1 MRLEYDHRY
10 TRRMKT
16 AVSIPDKVFRKAE
29 ALAKSLEIS
38 RSELYTNALVN
49 FVAEHDEARVT
60 ERLNEVY
67 AQQSSTLDPVLEKLQ
82 FVSLPAEH
90 W

>member
-1 MRLEYDHRY
+1 V
-10 TRRMKT
+10 KT

-38 RSELYTNALVN
+38 RSELYTNALAN
-49 FVAEHDEARVT
+49 FVAERDEARVT

-67 AQQSSTLDPVLEKLQ
+67 ASQSSALDPVIEKLQ
-82 FVSLPAEH
+82 FLSLPVER

>member
-1 MRLEYDHRY
+1 
-10 TRRMKT
+10 MKT
-16 AVSIPDKVFRKAE
+16 AVSIPDPVFRKAE
-29 ALAKSLEIS
+29 ALAKSLDMS
-38 RSELYTNALVN
+38 RSELYATALTA

-67 AQQSSTLDPVLEKLQ
+67 ATQDSSLDPVLEKLQ
-82 FVSLPAEH
+82 FLSLPVEK

>member
-1 MRLEYDHRY
+1 
-10 TRRMKT
+10 MKT

-29 ALAKSLEIS
+29 ALAKSMEIS
-38 RSELYTNALVN
+38 RSELYTNALAN

-67 AQQSSTLDPVLEKLQ
+67 ARQSSTLDPVIEKLQ
-82 FVSLPAEH
+82 FLSLPVEH